1 MIDATDIT
9 DSTFQS
15 LTSTQKTA
23 YLAQGGLMFTAEC
36 LKHSIDEEQVDDALY
51 VPSRMMAVCTLISMC
66 KDLVGSS
73 FREIR
78 EGLTIDVYQAK
89 LNTLT
94 DELNELRG
102 NFTPTMCGY
111 EETGDVSG
119 TGSISVEWGR
129 G

>member
-1 MIDATDIT
+1 MITATDIT

-15 LTSTQKTA
+15 LTTEQKVA
-23 YLAQGGLMFTAEC
+23 YLGQGGLMFTAEC
-36 LKHSIDEEQVDDALY
+36 LKHSIDEAEIDEALY

-66 KDLVGSS
+66 KDMIGSS

-89 LNTLT
+89 MNTLT

-119 TGSISVEWGR
+119 TGSISVSWSR